1 MGRYADGL
9 ERTFGD
15 RDALALFGVPT
26 MGGYADDIGP
36 AFTLAG
42 CAILTVIV
50 AAENGFAYAGATVSI
65 LILPRRA
72 LSPTCALGWT
82 SEAADRVWLPGING
96 INSFWFGA
104 LAAAG
109 IGVIEGER
117 RQAFVASS
125 FVLADSEDQAR
136 GISIC
141 LIEGFNFQS
150 VDSAS
155 DFLEGE
161 V

>member
-1 MGRYADGL
+1 MGGYADALG
-9 ERTFGD
+9 RAFGD
-15 RDALALFGVPT
+15 RDALTLFGVPT

-36 AFTLAG
+36 AFTLAD

-50 AAENGFAYAGATVSI
+50 VAENGSAYAGGTVSI
-65 LILPRRA
+65 QILPRRA
-72 LSPTCALGWT
+72 
-82 SEAADRVWLPGING
+82 
-96 INSFWFGA
+96 F
-104 LAAAG
+104 AAAG
-109 IGVIEGER
+109 IGVIDRER

>member
-1 MGRYADGL
+1 
-9 ERTFGD
+9 
-15 RDALALFGVPT
+15 
-26 MGGYADDIGP
+26 MGGYAGDIGP

-50 AAENGFAYAGATVSI
+50 AAENGFAYAGAAVSI

-72 LSPTCALGWT
+72 LSPTCALGWA
-82 SEAADRVWLPGING
+82 SEA
-96 INSFWFGA
+96 
-104 LAAAG
+104 AAAG

-150 VDSAS
+150 VDSA
-155 DFLEGE
+155 
-161 V
+161 